1 MLDKVRAHIQKH
13 IELSDEEFDYF
24 LSITRHR
31 KIRRRQYVLQAGDI
45 CTYESY
51 VIGGC
56 LRVYYV
62 DEKGQEHILQF
73 AVEDWWIGDMHSF
86 LNETPSKYNI
96 DALEDTELL
105 QLDKLSLEKLY
116 KKVPQFER
124 FFRIKIQNAY
134 VQLQQRVVS
143 SMSEPAEQRYI
154 QFIEK
159 YPYLEQRLPQ
169 HQVASYL
176 GITPEFLSR
185 IRKNLAMG
193 K

>member
-1 MLDKVRAHIQKH
+1 
-13 IELSDEEFDYF
+13 
-24 LSITRHR
+24 
-31 KIRRRQYVLQAGDI
+31 
-45 CTYESY
+45 
-51 VIGGC
+51 
-56 LRVYYV
+56 
-62 DEKGQEHILQF
+62 
-73 AVEDWWIGDMHSF
+73 
-86 LNETPSKYNI
+86 
-96 DALEDTELL
+96 LL
-105 QLDKLSLEKLY
+105 QLDKVSLEKLY

-134 VQLQQRVVS
+134 INMQQRIIA
-143 SMSEPAEQRYI
+143 SMSETAEQRYL

-185 IRKNLAMG
+185 VRKNLAG